1 VRQMRPEPMKRA
13 LETSPDIARLLQVKP
28 IERESSEANAFRAC
42 PLQDLDELQRV
53 MEAADA
59 EAAARRRLEEE
70 AAARR
75 AKEEKDAE
83 ERKKRD
89 ERAQEKIREAA
100 KKPLPSFKDLK
111 KNKAAVPARV
121 SASDDSGASKDA
133 GVLNRVPTAAS
144 EARPL
149 PPASLTH
156 TTRVTH
162 EGDGAGS
169 TRRSGDTLPQQRS
182 VVFSPNVEQRV
193 IAMEEEDDSKS
204 LTPNTKSLQQYA
216 NAQHIGDILLQWGIM
231 SKDQVRK
238 GSGYREVRHQA
249 HKGLGSRVQG
259 MGLRVEGTVI
269 RRARNVS
276 CTPHGP

>member
-1 VRQMRPEPMKRA
+1 M
-13 LETSPDIARLLQVKP
+13 KP
-28 IERESSEANAFRAC
+28 IQRESSEANAFRAC

-111 KNKAAVPARV
+111 KNKAAFPARV
-121 SASDDSGASKDA
+121 ARVAAGDESGASKDG
-133 GVLNRVPTAAS
+133 GVFNKLPTATS
-144 EARPL
+144 DARPL

-156 TTRVTH
+156 PPRVAR

-169 TRRSGDTLPQQRS
+169 THRSGGGARSATLPQQRS
-182 VVFSPNVEQRV
+182 VGFSPNVEQRV
-193 IAMEEEDDSKS
+193 IEEVEEEAESKN

-231 SKDQVRK
+231 SKDQVR
-238 GSGYREVRHQA
+238 E
-249 HKGLGSRVQG
+249 GLGLSVQG
-259 MGLRVEGTVI
+259 CGLRVAG
-269 RRARNVS
+269 
-276 CTPHGP
+276 